1 MSRLVLSAL
10 WDAII
15 MASDFLNNQNAKE
28 KILWK
33 PTRSFYFLF
42 YFTFRSFTQK
52 LFNSL
57 KDFDKGNIRFLALID
72 NGFHLASFKVL
83 NNYKY

>member
-1 MSRLVLSAL
+1 MSRLVLSSL

-15 MASDFLNNQNAKE
+15 MASDFLINQNAKE

-33 PTRSFYFLF
+33 PTRSFHFLF

-52 LFNSL
+52 LFNSF
-57 KDFDKGNIRFLALID
+57 KDFDKGDIRFLALID
-72 NGFHLASFKVL
+72 NGFHLESIKVL